1 MLGPDGPQGL
11 SLRRRARRS
20 RVPDALV
27 NMGRRQDSSE
37 DTAVTRLACLQSSL
51 SMLCQDSLHG
61 VERRAGAG
69 VGMQQRSA
77 AVAAAHPGSARQGP
91 SSPAAGAARCKQ
103 RQAGAGGRLNPI
115 PLNSMP
121 VNPMHRCARQGIKKA
136 ELKDELYMQL
146 LKQSRGNGTPS
157 SARAW
162 ELLFLVAS
170 AMPPSKDF
178 VGLVSEYVH
187 TIAHGDAEVDAA
199 SRALAQRTWSALK
212 RSAKAG
218 TRRTV
223 RRPCRSSRRRLQGD
237 GGLGADWVCRIGQPV
252 KVPGGGEYGASMQG
266 QPGLAAQQALQRRA
280 LPSRNSQAPHH
291 GACRMCIMLALNR
304 NARDSPV
311 VLIAI
316 CMLVHDRCGSAA
328 GAERGGDRGAAGRAQ
343 ADHDRV
349 LPGRDVRGAGV

>member
-1 MLGPDGPQGL
+1 VLGPDGPQGL

-252 KVPGGGEYGASMQG
+252 KVPGVVNM
-266 QPGLAAQQALQRRA
+266 AQ
-280 LPSRNSQAPHH
+280 
-291 GACRMCIMLALNR
+291 ACRVSQGLLLSKPC
-304 NARDSPV
+304 S
-311 VLIAI
+311 
-316 CMLVHDRCGSAA
+316 
-328 GAERGGDRGAAGRAQ
+328 AGRCRAETPKRLIMEHVGC
-343 ADHDRV
+343 ASCS
-349 LPGRDVRGAGV
+349 P